1 MKPISARTTG
11 QKLLPWL
18 ALGLFAV
25 LPVGAAR
32 AAADAAFAAALAALQ
47 QERAVVGGITSMDK
61 VIAQNTVFFSRFDL
75 AALTP
80 REIAAIVRVNAFA
93 YGDVG
98 KAKAKSAA
106 ERLEPLAAAPDADGA
121 LATALLVMISG
132 PAGKGPQRAGWEAA
146 TLHHPAFSNLL
157 QGEFGDLALDV
168 ACRTAPR
175 DENAR
180 AFFLGLAGK
189 LDATKSTAAAGQ
201 LSSYWDRVVGILPEG
216 ERRQAIR
223 QQLVDYLAG
232 ALARQP
238 DATADARRHEV
249 IAAQLARLNGAEA
262 RGQFYGRP
270 APELHFLWSSRAG
283 WQSLADLRGR
293 VVVLD
298 FWATWC
304 GPCVAAFPEVAH
316 LVERYRG
323 LDVEIVGLT
332 SLQGTVSGLEAKAI
346 DCRGDPAKELRLM
359 ADYIKAR
366 NLTWPIVFSRE
377 PVLNPDYGVNGIPTT
392 VVIAPDGTVRYK
404 AVGYSGA
411 KLVGAIDAI
420 LSEFKLRAPAPAVAK

>member
-1 MKPISARTTG
+1 MKIISVRTTRPE
-11 QKLLPWL
+11 LLTWL

-25 LPVGAAR
+25 LPVGAAQ
-32 AAADAAFAAALAALQ
+32 ATADAAFTAALAELK
-47 QERAVVGGITSMDK
+47 QERAVVGGMTTMDR

-106 ERLEPLAAAPDADGA
+106 ERLEPLAATPDTDGA
-121 LATALLVMISG
+121 LATALLVLISG

-146 TLHHPAFSNLL
+146 TLHHPSFLNLL

-175 DENAR
+175 DEIAR
-180 AFFLGLAGK
+180 TFFLGLAGK
-189 LDATKSTAAAGQ
+189 LDATESTAAASL
-201 LSSYWDRVVGILPEG
+201 LSSYWDRVVQILPEG

-223 QQLVDYLAG
+223 QQLVDYLTV

-238 DATADARRHEV
+238 DAAADARLHAV
-249 IAAQLARLNGAEA
+249 IAAHLARLNGAEA

-270 APELHFLWSSRAG
+270 APELNFLWSSRAD
-283 WQSLADLRGR
+283 WKSLADLRGR

-304 GPCVAAFPEVAH
+304 APCVAAFPEVAN

-332 SLQGTVSGLEAKAI
+332 SVQGTVSGLEAKAI
-346 DCRGDPAKELRLM
+346 DCRGDPEKELRLM
-359 ADYIKAR
+359 ADYIKAK
-366 NLTWPIVFSRE
+366 NLTWPVVFSRE
-377 PVLNPDYGVNGIPTT
+377 PVLNPAYGVNGIPTT

-404 AVGYSGA
+404 AIGYSGA

-420 LSEFKLRAPAPAVAK
+420 LSEFKLPAPAPAISK